1 MTLVKRGSR
10 FLNNAMFQKKKISY
24 KKLLGKTRN

>member
-10 FLNNAMFQKKKISY
+10 FLNNAMFQKKIAY